1 MPKEVVHWMVAR
13 RAGELLS
20 GGPFGPALS
29 RCPNGLRLGAVWH
42 DILFYLRGE
51 HPAGLKTLPHRLHG
65 SHGEDT
71 FELLRLQAAHMHARK
86 DQPLPTA
93 LFVGLASH
101 IFADATIHP
110 LVYHL
115 TGNYY
120 DPDEKRRTGAVRR
133 HRALECL
140 LDMVAAGGPE
150 AVLGQSLRE
159 LVNGLEGPLVLA
171 VAPESLAVLAGLPE
185 SEAKAVQKG
194 LVEAL
199 DTYCT
204 MQALCRMPTLARLLR
219 DVSGI
224 LPDSLREIAALFY
237 APQLYEQ
244 RAAVDG
250 RVNYQNPVTGEAFSG
265 TLAGLM
271 ELAARR
277 TAEFCT
283 AQAAAIIARGELA
296 ERGSG
301 PSLDM
306 GLPETPAAQARFFAA
321 RLLPID

>member
-1 MPKEVVHWMVAR
+1 MPKEVVHWMVAK

-20 GGPFGPALS
+20 SGPYGPALA

-51 HPAGLKTLPHRLHG
+51 YPAGLKALPHRLHG

-71 FELLRLQAAHMHARK
+71 FALLRLQAAHMRERK

-101 IFADATIHP
+101 IFADAAIHP

-159 LVNGLEGPLVLA
+159 LVNGLEGPLSLA
-171 VAPESLAVLAGLPE
+171 VAPERLAALAGC
-185 SEAKAVQKG
+185 EAKAVQKG
-194 LVEAL
+194 LGDAL

-224 LPDSLREIAALFY
+224 LPDGLREIAALFY

-250 RVNYQNPVTGEAFSG
+250 RVSYQNPVTGEAFSG
-265 TLAGLM
+265 TLTGLM
-271 ELAARR
+271 EQAARR
-277 TAEFCT
+277 TAEFCS
-283 AQAAAIIARGELA
+283 AQAASIIARGELA
-296 ERGSG
+296 GKGSG

-306 GLPETPAAQARFFAA
+306 GLPETPAAQARFFAV
-321 RLLPID
+321 RLLPTD

>member
-1 MPKEVVHWMVAR
+1 MPKEIVHWLVAD
-13 RAGELLS
+13 RAAQLLS
-20 GGPFGPALS
+20 GGPFAPALA
-29 RCPNGLRLGAVWH
+29 RCPKGLRLGAVWH

-51 HPAGLKTLPHRLHG
+51 HPAGLTALPHRLHG
-65 SHGEDT
+65 SHGEDS
-71 FELLRLQAAHMHARK
+71 FELLRLQAAHLHARR

-93 LFVGLASH
+93 FFVGLASH
-101 IFADATIHP
+101 IFADATLHP

-120 DPDEKRRTGAVRR
+120 DTDEGRRTGAIRR
-133 HRALECL
+133 HRALEGL

-150 AVLGQSLRE
+150 AVLGLSLRE
-159 LVNGLEGPLVLA
+159 LVTGLEGSLDLA
-171 VAPESLAVLAGLPE
+171 VPPQAVAALAGCTVPA
-185 SEAKAVQKG
+185 AKAA
-194 LVEAL
+194 LVAAL

-204 MQALCRMPTLARLLR
+204 MQGLFRMPTLGSLLH
-219 DVSGI
+219 DLGWL
-224 LPDSLREIAALFY
+224 LPGSLREIAALFY

-244 RAAVDG
+244 SAAVSG
-250 RVNYQNPVTGEAFSG
+250 TIQYRNPATGEALSG

-283 AQAAAIIARGELA
+283 AQAPALLARGELA
-296 ERGSG
+296 TDQSG

-306 GLPETPAAQARFFAA
+306 GLPGVPVTSARFFAA
-321 RLLPID
+321 RLLPAD

>member
-1 MPKEVVHWMVAR
+1 MPKEVVHWMVAK

-20 GGPFGPALS
+20 GTPFGPALS
-29 RCPNGLRLGAVWH
+29 RCPNGLLLGAVWH

-51 HPAGLKTLPHRLHG
+51 HPAGLAALPHRLHG

-71 FELLRLQAAHMHARK
+71 FELLRLQAAHLHAKK

-93 LFVGLASH
+93 VFVGLASH
-101 IFADATIHP
+101 IFADAIIHP
-110 LVYHL
+110 MVYHL

-159 LVNGLEGPLVLA
+159 LVNGLEGPLSLA
-171 VAPESLAVLAGLPE
+171 VAPDPLAGLAGCTPQQVR
-185 SEAKAVQKG
+185 KGVQD
-194 LVEAL
+194 AL

-204 MQALCRMPTLARLLR
+204 MQALCRMSTLARLLR

-224 LPDSLREIAALFY
+224 LPDGLREIAALFY

-244 RAAVDG
+244 RAAVAG
-250 RVNYQNPVTGEAFSG
+250 QVGYQNPVTGEALSA

-271 ELAARR
+271 EQAARH
-277 TAEFCT
+277 TARFCA
-283 AQAAAIIARGELA
+283 AQAAAIAARGELA
-296 ERGSG
+296 EKGPG

-306 GLPETPAAQARFFAA
+306 GLPQTTATQARFFAA
-321 RLLPID
+321 RLLPAD

>member
-1 MPKEVVHWMVAR
+1 MPKEVVHWMVAK

-20 GGPFGPALS
+20 GTPFGPALS
-29 RCPNGLRLGAVWH
+29 RCPNGLLLGAVWH

-51 HPAGLKTLPHRLHG
+51 HPAGLTALPHRLHG

-71 FELLRLQAAHMHARK
+71 FELLRLQAAHLHEK
-86 DQPLPTA
+86 KSQPLPTA
-93 LFVGLASH
+93 VFVGLASH
-101 IFADATIHP
+101 IFADAIIHP

-159 LVNGLEGPLVLA
+159 LVNGLEGPLSLA
-171 VAPESLAVLAGLPE
+171 VAPESLAGLAGCAPRQ
-185 SEAKAVQKG
+185 VQKG
-194 LVEAL
+194 VQDAL

-204 MQALCRMPTLARLLR
+204 MQALGRMPTLARLLR

-224 LPDSLREIAALFY
+224 LPDGLREIAALFY

-244 RAAVDG
+244 RAAVEG
-250 RVNYQNPVTGEAFSG
+250 LVRYQNPVTGEALSA

-271 ELAARR
+271 EQAAQH
-277 TAEFCT
+277 TARFCA
-283 AQAAAIIARGELA
+283 AQAGAIAANGELA
-296 ERGSG
+296 EKGPG

-306 GLPETPAAQARFFAA
+306 GLPQTSATQARFFAA
-321 RLLPID
+321 RLLPAD